1 MIFILFLFM
10 GLGCYIIG
18 FFMGRTTYVP
28 KKTNGHVELIDNQL
42 KLVIEE
48 LPSKNETYIVLE
60 WNIKEFVK
68 ED

>member
-10 GLGCYIIG
+10 GLGCYAIG
-18 FFMGRTTYVP
+18 FFMSRKTYVP

-48 LPSKNETYIVLE
+48 LPSKNETYIVLG